1 MEDVH
6 LISEEMTPE
15 EMHRLLNKLS
25 YGRLG
30 MSFENEVYVV
40 PVSHIYDGERIWFH
54 VSRYGKKTT
63 YLQANPQGCFQ
74 ADELAEGE
82 WGSVICYG
90 TFVLTDSL
98 EARGQFLKLA
108 TGLEP
113 SHSLLQQAD
122 MFICTLAIDEMTGRR
137 TPGYSI

>member
-6 LISEEMTPE
+6 LVSEEITPE

-30 MSFENEVYVV
+30 LAFENEVYVV

-54 VSRYGKKTT
+54 VSKDGKKTT
-63 YLQANPQGCFQ
+63 YLQANPQVCFQ
-74 ADELAEGE
+74 ADELVEGE

-90 TFVLTDSL
+90 AAALSDSMDSKRAFIRLVEGRDAAADEL
-98 EARGQFLKLA
+98 EQM
-108 TGLEP
+108 
-113 SHSLLQQAD
+113 D
-122 MFICTLAIDEMTGRR
+122 MYVCNLSIDEMTGRR
-137 TPGYSI
+137 TPGYFI